1 MTWMVI
7 RTLMALGLAKDVQ
20 GLPASAGR
28 FRLDRKDHA
37 VLVEE
42 PAA

>member
-1 MTWMVI
+1 MTWMAV

-20 GLPASAGR
+20 GLPATAEK
-28 FRLDRKDHA
+28 FRLDRKTPD

>member
-1 MTWMVI
+1 MVI
-7 RTLMALGLAKDVQ
+7 RGLVALGLAKDVQ
-20 GLPASAGR
+20 GLPATADK

-37 VLVEE
+37 TLVEE